1 MGKRAA
7 EDSNKPAKKRF
18 KNVSK
23 LIDPNTS
30 GIYATCPRRKESSCR
45 QELMNLLSDKIPEY
59 FDLSKTNEDD
69 EDEDDEKK
77 ELSIED
83 KIKLEL
89 EELKDIKD
97 SKKELLQ
104 PIELDVECL
113 IFIKT
118 RKPIDPELLVH
129 KICKES
135 YETGQKTTRYT
146 QRLMPIMD
154 TCTIGGDEPLDKIR
168 ELAKKV
174 LARHFHNEKD
184 QKPIKF
190 AIQVSKRNFNQLQSD
205 GIIKAVAEAVGQN
218 HGHSVDLKTY
228 EKLIIVECYKNSVG
242 IGVADDF
249 LKFSRFNLQQ
259 IYEKQQ
265 DEKK

>member
-97 SKKELLQ
+97 SKKNY
-104 PIELDVECL
+104 
-113 IFIKT
+113 FN
-118 RKPIDPELLVH
+118 
-129 KICKES
+129 
-135 YETGQKTTRYT
+135 
-146 QRLMPIMD
+146 RL
-154 TCTIGGDEPLDKIR
+154 
-168 ELAKKV
+168 
-174 LARHFHNEKD
+174 
-184 QKPIKF
+184 
-190 AIQVSKRNFNQLQSD
+190 
-205 GIIKAVAEAVGQN
+205 
-218 HGHSVDLKTY
+218 
-228 EKLIIVECYKNSVG
+228 
-242 IGVADDF
+242 
-249 LKFSRFNLQQ
+249 NLMLNV
-259 IYEKQQ
+259 
-265 DEKK
+265 

>member
-1 MGKRAA
+1 M
-7 EDSNKPAKKRF
+7 
-18 KNVSK
+18 
-23 LIDPNTS
+23 
-30 GIYATCPRRKESSCR
+30 
-45 QELMNLLSDKIPEY
+45 
-59 FDLSKTNEDD
+59 
-69 EDEDDEKK
+69 
-77 ELSIED
+77 
-83 KIKLEL
+83 
-89 EELKDIKD
+89 
-97 SKKELLQ
+97 
-104 PIELDVECL
+104 
-113 IFIKT
+113 
-118 RKPIDPELLVH
+118 
-129 KICKES
+129 
-135 YETGQKTTRYT
+135 
-146 QRLMPIMD
+146 
-154 TCTIGGDEPLDKIR
+154 
-168 ELAKKV
+168 AKKV